1 MLGLLTRDTDWIWD
15 CFKEKRQVSVWDGAH
30 LQQIKSAPLWVTTMW
45 SCPRVLGNCQISAVT
60 SAILPSGAFL
70 FSTLSQTSPLEL
82 ISVTCHS
89 QLSCDFPPESQK
101 SSAYPSAC
109 LTPKHV
115 CVWLC
120 ILTLWL
126 QPGLLCYLATSSA
139 VFPPRILFLWPYF
152 PNLKSIL
159 IFPSAVQNISRE

>member
-1 MLGLLTRDTDWIWD
+1 
-15 CFKEKRQVSVWDGAH
+15 
-30 LQQIKSAPLWVTTMW
+30 MW
-45 SCPRVLGNCQISAVT
+45 SCPRVLGNCQKSALI

-82 ISVTCHS
+82 ITVTCHS

-101 SSAYPSAC
+101 SSSYPSAC

-115 CVWLC
+115 CVWLH

-126 QPGLLCYLATSSA
+126 QPGLLCYLETSSA
-139 VFPPRILFLWPYF
+139 AFPLRFLFLLPYF
-152 PNLKSIL
+152 PTLKSIPIL
-159 IFPSAVQNISRE
+159 FKIFQETNSCWGRAKVKETSKMQEQQ